1 MALPDFSMRQLLEA
15 GAHFG
20 HQSHRWNPKMLPY
33 IFGTRN
39 NIHIIDLA
47 QTVPALYRA
56 LQAVSDTVAKGGR
69 VLIVGTKRQAQDSV
83 ADAARRS
90 AQYYVNARWLGGM
103 LTNWKTI
110 SGSIARLRKVDE
122 ILEGGGQGLTKKE
135 RLMLAREKDKLERAL
150 GGIKDMGGVPD
161 LIFVIDTNKEQLAIK
176 EAQRLGI
183 PVAAVIDTNCDP
195 DGIAFPVPANDDA
208 ARAIALYCDLI
219 ARAAIDGISRGQG
232 DVGMDVGASEA
243 PVVEELPA
251 ETPEALAQEALQ
263 QSPQE
268 APVDLATGSEN
279 TDTFERLAAPRGA
292 PDDLTKLNGVGPELE
307 TTLNDGGIFH
317 YWQIAAMTDAD
328 IEKVDA
334 DLKLN
339 GKIVQNGW
347 VAQARALIEE
357 AAA

>member
-1 MALPDFSMRQLLEA
+1 MPSVTMRDMLKA
-15 GAHFG
+15 GVHFG
-20 HQSHRWNPKMLPY
+20 HQTRFWNPKMKPY
-33 IFGTRN
+33 IYGARN
-39 NIHIIDLA
+39 KIHIINLENTLPLFNDALA
-47 QTVPALYRA
+47 FVNKLAANNNKILF
-56 LQAVSDTVAKGGR
+56 
-69 VLIVGTKRQAQDSV
+69 VGTKRAAQKIIREE
-83 ADAARRS
+83 AARCGMP
-90 AQYYVNARWLGGM
+90 YVDHRWLGGM

-110 SGSIARLRKVDE
+110 SGSISRLRKVDE

-135 RLMLAREKDKLERAL
+135 RLMLAREKEKLERAL

-183 PVAAVIDTNCDP
+183 PVAAVVDTNCDP
-195 DGIAFPVPANDDA
+195 DGIAYPVPANDDA

-232 DVGMDVGASEA
+232 DVGVDVGASEA
-243 PVVEELPA
+243 PMVEELPA
-251 ETPEALAQEALQ
+251 VEGLPAAEELPAE
-263 QSPQE
+263 
-268 APVDLATGSEN
+268 VATGSEQV
-279 TDTFERLAAPRGA
+279 DAFEQLAAPRGA

-328 IEKVDA
+328 IEKIDA
-334 DLKLN
+334 ALKLN
-339 GKIVQNGW
+339 GKITQNGW
-347 VAQARALIEE
+347 VAQAKALIEE

>member
-1 MALPDFSMRQLLEA
+1 MALPDFTMRQLLEA

-20 HQSHRWNPKMLPY
+20 HQSHRWNPKMLPF

-39 NIHIIDLA
+39 NIHVIDLA
-47 QTVPALYRA
+47 QTVPMLHRA

-69 VLIVGTKRQAQDSV
+69 VLIVGTKRQAQEFV
-83 ADAARRS
+83 ADSAKRS
-90 AQYYVNARWLGGM
+90 AQYYVNSRWLGGM

-122 ILEGGGQGLTKKE
+122 ILAGGGSGLTKKE

-183 PVAAVIDTNCDP
+183 PVAAVVDTNCDP
-195 DGIAFPVPANDDA
+195 DGITFPVPANDDA
-208 ARAIALYCDLI
+208 GRAIALYCDLI
-219 ARAAIDGISRGQG
+219 ARAALDGISRGQG
-232 DVGMDVGASEA
+232 GSGQDIGASEA
-243 PVVEELPA
+243 PIVEEIPA
-251 ETPEALAQEALQ
+251 VEETVVQA
-263 QSPQE
+263 
-268 APVDLATGSEN
+268 DLVQ
-279 TDTFERLAAPRGA
+279 TDKFELLSAPRGA
-292 PDDLTKLNGVGPELE
+292 PDDMSKLTGVGPELE
-307 TTLNDGGIFH
+307 TTLNDAGIFH

-339 GKIVQNGW
+339 GKIKQNGW
-347 VAQARALIEE
+347 VAQAREMIE
-357 AAA
+357 AATV